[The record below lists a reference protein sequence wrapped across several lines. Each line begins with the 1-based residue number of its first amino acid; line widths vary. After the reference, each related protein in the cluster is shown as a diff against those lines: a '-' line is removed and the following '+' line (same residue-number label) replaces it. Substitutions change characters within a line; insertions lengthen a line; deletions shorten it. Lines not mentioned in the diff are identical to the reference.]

1 MTTDESVLAFIGRSG
16 RSTAAVAERFPG
28 FDVMRLVRAQL
39 VDIAY
44 AEPGE
49 TVAHLQELELGEMRY
64 VLTDR
69 GAAAHDRLADVVDE
83 LRATLTEGLT
93 DEEQAA
99 TAVALERMARN
110 LGWNE

>member
-1 MTTDESVLAFIGRSG
+1 MVKMTTDESVLAFIGRSG
-16 RSTAAVAERFPG
+16 RATAAVAERFPG

-69 GAAAHDRLADVVDE
+69 GAAAI
-83 LRATLTEGLT
+83 GLPPS
-93 DEEQAA
+93 
-99 TAVALERMARN
+99 
-110 LGWNE
+110 

>member
-1 MTTDESVLAFIGRSG
+1 
-16 RSTAAVAERFPG
+16 
-28 FDVMRLVRAQL
+28 MRLVRAQL

-69 GAAAHDRLADVVDE
+69 GAAAL
-83 LRATLTEGLT
+83 GLPPS
-93 DEEQAA
+93 
-99 TAVALERMARN
+99 
-110 LGWNE
+110 

>member
-1 MTTDESVLAFIGRSG
+1 VLCGVSRDDERDVPRIRHREPLPYGVRLTNVTTDESVLAFIGRAG

-69 GAAAHDRLADVVDE
+69 GAAAI
-83 LRATLTEGLT
+83 GLPPS
-93 DEEQAA
+93 
-99 TAVALERMARN
+99 
-110 LGWNE
+110 

>member
-44 AEPGE
+44 LEPSE
-49 TVAHLQELELGEMRY
+49 TVAHVHEVHLGEMRY
-64 VLTDR
+64 VLTNR
-69 GAAAHDRLADVVDE
+69 GATAI
-83 LRATLTEGLT
+83 GLHA
-93 DEEQAA
+93 E
-99 TAVALERMARN
+99 
-110 LGWNE
+110 